1 MLTGSPAGANA
12 DLSGALDASRAA
24 PPSLDGLPP
33 GLAPIVARAMSSDPA
48 DRYADAAELR
58 EAMLDAEEP
67 PEPDAVPTMLPVPL
81 AGPAAASLETRESPP
96 LVAGPVP

>member
-58 EAMLDAEEP
+58 EAMLDASARLDRDP
-67 PEPDAVPTMLPVPL
+67 FTTVRPVPL
-81 AGPAAASLETRESPP
+81 SGRAAASPETREIPP
-96 LVAGPVP
+96 LVA